1 MHERGEYPP
10 EDLKDA
16 YNKYAYWNTTNKHKM
31 EPIPMYKVSSEYRI
45 AHEIHDS
52 CGTKN
57 CCSNDM
63 TKDKEV
69 YVSEDDGD
77 VGC

>member
-1 MHERGEYPP
+1 
-10 EDLKDA
+10 
-16 YNKYAYWNTTNKHKM
+16 M
-31 EPIPMYKVSSEYRI
+31 ESIPVYKVSSEYRI
-45 AHEIHDS
+45 RHEVHNK
-52 CGTKN
+52 CGTED